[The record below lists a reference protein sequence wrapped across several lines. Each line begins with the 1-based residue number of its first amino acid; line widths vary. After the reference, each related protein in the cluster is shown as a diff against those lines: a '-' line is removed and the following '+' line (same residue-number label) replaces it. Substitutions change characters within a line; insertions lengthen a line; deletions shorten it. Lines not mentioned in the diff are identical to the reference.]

1 MKAAPLVRGGSKRP
15 EELRCRPGFVLPRIS
30 VRLGLSPVAYFKL
43 PGSSTGLR
51 LATRDSSTLAPA
63 GNDVNRFSAIFSLM
77 FAHNDFVRYRRLTV
91 TTLMI
96 ETHIRRRVGRRRSPR
111 VDVRLPA

>member
-1 MKAAPLVRGGSKRP
+1 MLDERRGSGAYDGSSVRRGDQKRP

-77 FAHNDFVRYRRLTV
+77 FAHNDLSG
-91 TTLMI
+91 I
-96 ETHIRRRVGRRRSPR
+96 
-111 VDVRLPA
+111 DA